1 MDKVF
6 KKKRQGFSRITDLAA
21 TSGEILAN
29 VLPEPST
36 LQRGN
41 ENVIETRRRRT
52 GPSLVDELTARA
64 GLADTRPLE
73 SETNAHANGL
83 PREATIS
90 EALRIMRPQP
100 HNDHLRRSTR
110 TYRATK
116 KASEDPFDELDTTP
130 PKYSQLHGLGKPWSK
145 PLIYPKEGKKRIT
158 VEWLDLEK
166 LDEGE
171 FLNDSL
177 LSFYLRFLEQQLGDR
192 KPHIA
197 KKVYFFNSYFFAT
210 LTNTHKSKKG
220 FNYEGVQKWTRSV
233 DLFTYDY
240 IIVPINES
248 LHWYLAIICNLP
260 ALDRS
265 LEMPEAHHCSP
276 AETEQISEYGKA
288 REFRPPSL
296 SLEPE
301 DTVGLA
307 AELKEE
313 GETEARKSFAEMS
326 LDNGIEQPT
335 VRFPS
340 FEEVRNVETADR
352 REQDQAMLEAQ
363 FEDSEPGST
372 ASIARDPTYVQ
383 ERIGD
388 EGDPIEDL
396 DQSPRARAKSKKQKR
411 KSMPPSITKKDPTK
425 PVILVLDSIGSSRG
439 GTVRVLKN
447 YLREEARTKRGGME
461 FDDGQ
466 IQGIN
471 AKVPQQSNYSDCGL
485 FLLGYVAKFL
495 EDDPRDFIAS
505 IIARTYDEDK
515 DWTKLVP
522 SAMRASIRTQLQQL
536 HKTQEEERQSAK
548 KIGKFQDKADEKAE
562 ASPTRTAPRQVDRPR
577 HDTRTVARTSMS
589 KSAQP
594 PPADATKTE
603 EPVQNKHPVRLS
615 PEAGKAEHTCVS
627 GNQDGQV
634 KPSASTQDG
643 PATIEI
649 ESQSQTALS
658 APRSTRTSFAIIGSQ
673 SSPPDGELPSEVPD
687 SQPSEP
693 SKSFELGVTGQT
705 SQSSTDPQR
714 SETVRSFEKILR
726 KPAEGSKVTVEY
738 STTRLG
744 KRDDDDTASRRKMTK
759 KKIEDCSTID
769 VIDVDD

>member
-1 MDKVF
+1 MDKIF
-6 KKKRQGFSRITDLAA
+6 KKGREDFSRNTDSAA
-21 TSGEILAN
+21 TRGEILAKVQTTSN
-29 VLPEPST
+29 PW
-36 LQRGN
+36 QRGN
-41 ENVIETRRRRT
+41 ENITETRRRRT

-64 GLADTRPLE
+64 GLGDSRPHE
-73 SETNAHANGL
+73 SETNARANGL
-83 PREATIS
+83 PDEPSIS

-110 TYRATK
+110 TYRATA
-116 KASEDPFDELDTTP
+116 KASEDPFDELDNAP
-130 PKYSQLHGLGKPWSK
+130 PKFSKLHGLGKPWSK

-158 VEWLDLEK
+158 VEWSDLEK

-171 FLNDSL
+171 FLNDNL
-177 LSFYLRFLEQQLGDR
+177 ISFYLRFLEQQLGDR
-192 KPHIA
+192 KPDVA
-197 KKVYFFNSYFFAT
+197 KKVYFFNTFFFAT

-265 LEMPEAHHCSP
+265 LEMPEDHHSSP
-276 AETEQISEYGKA
+276 TETEQTSEYGKA

-296 SLEPE
+296 SVEPE
-301 DTVGLA
+301 DTVVVA
-307 AELKEE
+307 ADSKEE
-313 GETEARKSFAEMS
+313 GETEARRSFAGMS
-326 LDNGIEQPT
+326 LDNGIEQST

-340 FEEVRNVETADR
+340 LEEVRNSETADR
-352 REQDQAMLEAQ
+352 RGQDQAMLDAQ

-372 ASIARDPTYVQ
+372 ASKARDPTHAQ

-388 EGDPIEDL
+388 EKDPIEDL
-396 DQSPRARAKSKKQKR
+396 GQSPRTRAKSKKQKR

-439 GTVRVLKN
+439 GTVRVLKD

-461 FDDGQ
+461 IDDGQ

-495 EDDPRDFIAS
+495 EDDPRDFVAS

-522 SAMRASIRTQLQQL
+522 SAMRASIREQVQQL

-548 KIGKFQDKADEKAE
+548 KIGKFQNNGDQKTE
-562 ASPTRTAPRQVDRPR
+562 ASPTRIAPRQIDPPRPNARTVDRIPI
-577 HDTRTVARTSMS
+577 S
-589 KSAQP
+589 KAAQR
-594 PPADATKTE
+594 PPADATKAE

-615 PEAGKAEHTCVS
+615 PEDGKAEHPRVS
-627 GNQDGQV
+627 AKQDGQAE
-634 KPSASTQDG
+634 PSAFRQDG
-643 PATIEI
+643 PTTIVI
-649 ESQSQTALS
+649 ESQSQTAPS
-658 APRSTRTSFAIIGSQ
+658 APRSARTSSAILGSQ
-673 SSPPDGELPSEVPD
+673 SSPPDAELPSEVPD
-687 SQPSEP
+687 SQPSEA
-693 SKSFELGVTGQT
+693 SKSFELRVPGQAP
-705 SQSSTDPQR
+705 QSSRALQQ
-714 SETVRSFEKILR
+714 SEKVKDIIR
-726 KPAEGSKVTVEY
+726 KSAEGNKVTVEY
-738 STTRLG
+738 PTTRLG
-744 KRDDDDTASRRKMTK
+744 KRDDNDAASRRKMIK
-759 KKIEDCSTID
+759 KKTEDRGMID

>member
-1 MDKVF
+1 MERIF
-6 KKKRQGFSRITDLAA
+6 KKKRQDFPRNTDSTARR
-21 TSGEILAN
+21 GEILAN
-29 VLPEPST
+29 VRTTPSPW
-36 LQRGN
+36 QRGN
-41 ENVIETRRRRT
+41 ENIIETRRRRT
-52 GPSLVDELTARA
+52 GPSVVDVLAARA
-64 GLADTRPLE
+64 GADDTKAQE
-73 SETNAHANGL
+73 SETKARANGL
-83 PREATIS
+83 SGEPTIS

-110 TYRATK
+110 TYRATT
-116 KASEDPFDELDTTP
+116 KASEDPFDELDNAP
-130 PKYSQLHGLGKPWSK
+130 AKYSKLHGLGKPWSK
-145 PLIYPKEGKKRIT
+145 PLTYPKEGKKRIT
-158 VEWLDLEK
+158 VEWSDLEK

-171 FLNDSL
+171 FLNDNL
-177 LSFYLRFLEQQLGDR
+177 ISFYLRFLEQQLGDR

-265 LEMPEAHHCSP
+265 LEMPEEHHSSP
-276 AETEQISEYGKA
+276 AGTGHISEDGKA
-288 REFRPPSL
+288 REFRPPSP

-301 DTVGLA
+301 DPVGLA
-307 AELKEE
+307 EDSKEE
-313 GETEARKSFAEMS
+313 GETETRKSFAEMS
-326 LDNGIEQPT
+326 LDNEVEQPT
-335 VRFPS
+335 VRIPS
-340 FEEVRNVETADR
+340 LEEARNVEAADQ
-352 REQDQAMLEAQ
+352 REQDQAMLDAQ

-372 ASIARDPTYVQ
+372 NSKARYPTHVQ
-383 ERIGD
+383 EQVED
-388 EGDPIEDL
+388 DKDPIEDL
-396 DQSPRARAKSKKQKR
+396 NQSPRVRAKSKKQKR

-425 PVILVLDSIGSSRG
+425 PVILVLDSVGFSRG
-439 GTVRVLKN
+439 GTVRVLKD

-505 IIARTYDEDK
+505 IIARTFDESK
-515 DWTKLVP
+515 DWTQLVP
-522 SAMRASIRTQLQQL
+522 STMRANIREQLQQL
-536 HKTQEEERQSAK
+536 QKTQEEERQSAK
-548 KIGKFQDKADEKAE
+548 RIGKFQDKGEQKSE
-562 ASPTRTAPRQVDRPR
+562 PRPTRTAPRQIEPPYKDTDTVDR
-577 HDTRTVARTSMS
+577 TSIT
-589 KSAQP
+589 KSAQR

-603 EPVQNKHPVRLS
+603 EPVPNRHPVRLV
-615 PEAGKAEHTCVS
+615 PENGKAEHPRIS
-627 GNQDGQV
+627 GNQDGQA
-634 KPSASTQDG
+634 KPSSTQDG
-643 PATIEI
+643 PSVVEI
-649 ESQSQTALS
+649 ESQSQTAPS
-658 APRSTRTSFAIIGSQ
+658 APRSTRTSPAILGSQ

-693 SKSFELGVTGQT
+693 SKSFDQAVTEQAP
-705 SQSSTDPQR
+705 QSSTDRQR
-714 SETVRSFEKILR
+714 SETVRSFENILR
-726 KPAEGSKVTVEY
+726 KPAEGNKVTVEY
-738 STTRLG
+738 SAARLG
-744 KRDDDDTASRRKMTK
+744 KRDDDDASHRKMTK
-759 KKIEDCSTID
+759 KKIEDGGMID

>member
-1 MDKVF
+1 MDKMF
-6 KKKRQGFSRITDLAA
+6 KKSREDFSRNIDSAA
-21 TSGEILAN
+21 TRGEKLAKVRTTSN
-29 VLPEPST
+29 PW
-36 LQRGN
+36 QRGN
-41 ENVIETRRRRT
+41 ENITETGRRRT
-52 GPSLVDELTARA
+52 GPSLVDELIARA
-64 GLADTRPLE
+64 GLGDSRPHE
-73 SETNAHANGL
+73 SETNTRANGL
-83 PREATIS
+83 PDEPSIS

-110 TYRATK
+110 TYRATA
-116 KASEDPFDELDTTP
+116 KASEDPFDELDNAP
-130 PKYSQLHGLGKPWSK
+130 PKFSKLHGLGKPWSK

-158 VEWLDLEK
+158 VEWSDLEK

-171 FLNDSL
+171 FLNDNL
-177 LSFYLRFLEQQLGDR
+177 ISFYLRFLEQQLVDR
-192 KPHIA
+192 KPHVA
-197 KKVYFFNSYFFAT
+197 KKVYFFNTYFFAT

-260 ALDRS
+260 ALDRN
-265 LEMPEAHHCSP
+265 LEMPGDHH
-276 AETEQISEYGKA
+276 ETEQTSEYGKA

-296 SLEPE
+296 SVEPE

-307 AELKEE
+307 AHSKEE

-326 LDNGIEQPT
+326 LDSDIEQPT

-340 FEEVRNVETADR
+340 LEAVRNVETADR
-352 REQDQAMLEAQ
+352 RGQDQAMLDAQ
-363 FEDSEPGST
+363 FEDSEPVST
-372 ASIARDPTYVQ
+372 ASKARDPTHVQ

-388 EGDPIEDL
+388 EKDPIEDL

-439 GTVRVLKN
+439 GTVRILKD

-522 SAMRASIRTQLQQL
+522 NAMRASIREQLQQL

-548 KIGKFQDKADEKAE
+548 KIGKFQDKGDQKAE
-562 ASPTRTAPRQVDRPR
+562 ASPTRIAPRQIDSSRPDARLADRI
-577 HDTRTVARTSMS
+577 SIS
-589 KSAQP
+589 KAAQR

-603 EPVQNKHPVRLS
+603 EPIRNKHPVRPS
-615 PEAGKAEHTCVS
+615 PEGGKVEHPRVS
-627 GNQDGQV
+627 ANQDGQAE
-634 KPSASTQDG
+634 PSAFTQDV
-643 PATIEI
+643 PTTIEV
-649 ESQSQTALS
+649 ESQSQPAPS
-658 APRSTRTSFAIIGSQ
+658 APRSARTSSAILGSQ
-673 SSPPDGELPSEVPD
+673 SSPDKELHSEVPD

-693 SKSFELGVTGQT
+693 SKSFGQAVTVRAP
-705 SQSSTDPQR
+705 QSSTGPQY
-714 SETVRSFEKILR
+714 SEKVRSVEDIVR
-726 KPAEGSKVTVEY
+726 KPVEGNKVTVEY
-738 STTRLG
+738 PTTRLG
-744 KRDDDDTASRRKMTK
+744 KRDDADAASRRKMTK
-759 KKIEDCSTID
+759 TKIEQIEDRGTID